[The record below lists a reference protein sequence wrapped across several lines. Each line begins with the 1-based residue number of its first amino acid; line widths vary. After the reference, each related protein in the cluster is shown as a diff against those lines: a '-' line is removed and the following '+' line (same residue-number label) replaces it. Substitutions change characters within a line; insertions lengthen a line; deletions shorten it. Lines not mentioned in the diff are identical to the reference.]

1 MFISEISIK
10 RPVLAT
16 VMSLTLVLFGAVS
29 FFRLPVRE
37 APDIDPPIVSITT
50 IYPGAN
56 ARVVEVKVTQVLED
70 ELNGIEGIKS
80 IVSISREQVS
90 TVTIEFE
97 LERSIDG
104 AAQDVRDRV
113 LRVRNR
119 LPEDIDEPVIAKQ
132 DADANPFIWIAL
144 YGADTSMLELSDIA
158 DRQFKERLQNVSGVG
173 GVIIGGEKRKSIR
186 IWLDTQKLAAYGLT
200 IRDIERA
207 VTEKS
212 VSIPS
217 GRVEGAEREFSV
229 FMEGE
234 LKTPR
239 EFEQLIIRTVE
250 GIPVRI
256 ADVASVAY
264 GPENERTLI
273 RYNGKNCVGV
283 GIIRQSK
290 ANALDVSRLVKQ
302 ELEQIIPSLP
312 AGLKAFVGYDS
323 TIFIERALREV
334 RNSLLL
340 AGLLVVAVIFLFLRT
355 ARATFIPAV
364 TIPASL
370 IATFSAMYFLG
381 YSVNILTILGLTLA
395 IGLVVDDSIVVLET
409 IYRGIEDG
417 LDPKTAAQQ
426 GMKRV
431 SFAVLSTT
439 VVLIAVF
446 VPLAF
451 ISGNTGRL
459 FREFGITLAIAVC
472 FSTFIA
478 LTLTPMLCSVFL
490 RKDPPQQGGVKGMLE
505 SVFSRMESRYESI
518 LEKATAR
525 KAGVILIAAVVSAV
539 GVVLFLVLPSEFV
552 PTEDRGLILS
562 VIEAPEGSTLDYT
575 ARYQNRAE
583 KILLSQ
589 TEVTG
594 VVSVVAFGLN
604 APGQVNRG
612 VLFSMLKPWER
623 RERSQQ
629 EIVQSIFPKFMGIPG
644 ILAFPINPPSL
655 GRSFLGQ
662 PIEFII
668 QGNDYGALDR
678 AAQEIIQQARAI
690 PGVINLD
697 SDLKLSKP
705 ELLVE
710 IDRDRAGDMGISV
723 RDVAATLQVMLAGED
738 FATFE
743 EAGEQYDVIVQLEKE
758 DRTIPQQ
765 LAALYVRAEDG
776 RLIRLS
782 SVIHT
787 RQRTAPRELNHFN
800 RRRAV
805 TITGSLLPGFTLGD
819 ALQQLEEI
827 TAKVLL
833 PTSGFETDVAGQSR
847 EYRESGYSLIFA
859 FNMALVI
866 IFLALAA
873 QFESFTDPLTILV
886 TVPLALTGAFGALWL
901 GGMSLNL
908 YSQIGLVMLVGLATK
923 NGILII
929 EFANQLRQQGAGM
942 VESIT
947 RAGVLRFRPVLMT
960 AFSTILGTLP
970 IALATGAGAE
980 SRRPMGTVVIGGMLL
995 STVLTLVVIPVVH
1008 IMVQKGIGFL
1018 RDSLRPEA

>member
-16 VMSLTLVLFGAVS
+16 VMSLTLVLFGVVS

-37 APDIDPPIVSITT
+37 APDIDAPIVSITT

-80 IVSISREQVS
+80 IVSTSREQVS
-90 TVTIEFE
+90 TVTVEFE

-119 LPEDIDEPVIAKQ
+119 LPDDIDEPVIAKQ
-132 DADANPFIWIAL
+132 DADANPFLWIAL
-144 YGADTSMLELSDIA
+144 YGAGTSMLELSDIA
-158 DRQFKERLQNVSGVG
+158 ERQFKERLQNISGVG

-200 IRDIERA
+200 IRDIEEA
-207 VTEKS
+207 VSEKS

-217 GRVEGAEREFSV
+217 GRVEGGEREFSV

-239 EFEQLIIRTVE
+239 EFEQLIIRTVG

-312 AGLKAFVGYDS
+312 AGLEAIVGYDS

-334 RNSLLL
+334 RNSLVL

-409 IYRGIEDG
+409 IYRGIENG
-417 LDPKTAAQQ
+417 QDPKTAAQQ

-478 LTLTPMLCSVFL
+478 LTLTPMLCSIFL
-490 RKDPPQQGGVKGMLE
+490 RKDPPQTGGVKGILE
-505 SVFSRMESRYESI
+505 SGFSLLERRYTSI

-525 KAGVILIAAVVSAV
+525 KAAVILIAGVVSAA
-539 GVVLFLVLPSEFV
+539 GVALFLFLPGEFV

-575 ARYQNRAE
+575 TRYQNRAE
-583 KILLSQ
+583 AILLSQ
-589 TEVTG
+589 PEVTG

-623 RERSQQ
+623 RDRSQQ
-629 EIVQSIFPKFMGIPG
+629 EIVQSIFPQFMGIPG
-644 ILAFPINPPSL
+644 IQAFPINPPSL

-668 QGNDYGALDR
+668 QGNDYAALDT
-678 AAQEIIQQARAI
+678 AAREILQQARAI

-697 SDLKLSKP
+697 SDLKLNKP

-710 IDRDRAGDMGISV
+710 IDRNRAGDMGVSV
-723 RDVAATLQVMLAGED
+723 RDVATTLQVMLAGED

-743 EAGEQYDVIVQLEKE
+743 EAGEQYDVIVQLEKQ
-758 DRTIPQQ
+758 DRTMPQQ
-765 LAALYVRAEDG
+765 LAALYVRGEDD

-782 SVIHT
+782 SVINT

-827 TAKVLL
+827 TAKVL
-833 PTSGFETDVAGQSR
+833 PTTGGFQIDVAGQSR

-873 QFESFTDPLTILV
+873 QFESFADPLTILV

-901 GGMSLNL
+901 SGMSLNL

-942 VESIT
+942 LESIT

-1008 IMVQKGIGFL
+1008 IAVQQSIVFL
-1018 RDSLRPEA
+1018 KNRLRK